1 VRYKLEKK
9 GLVILLL
16 LALITASVYFYPLGA
31 KGTLG
36 KEQSEQHEVKEGKV
50 KPESDKRQ
58 ESVSLNK
65 ENNVADKESV
75 TSNKGNDG
83 GNNKE
88 SEKPNDAS
96 IAEMGQ
102 VKQKEA
108 NPVSAPSGSETPV
121 LTSEQ
126 SKAVYHN
133 FSVVIDPGH
142 QQKAN
147 LEKEPVGPGSAE
159 TKVKVTG
166 GTSGVVTGKPEYV
179 LALEASLILGD
190 LLEKRGVKVI
200 YTRSTNHVNLSNR
213 DRAEIANQQQA
224 DLFIRIHADGSTDRN
239 VRGLSI
245 LTPARNSPATK
256 AIYQNSL
263 QASQYI
269 LEETKK
275 NAALKVN
282 GISFRGDLSGFN
294 WSKVPAT
301 LVEMGFMTNPTEDKN
316 LSDPIYLTNL
326 LTNVADGVTR
336 YADYKK

>member
-1 VRYKLEKK
+1 MRYRIEKR
-9 GLVILLL
+9 GFFVLLL
-16 LALITASVYFYPLGA
+16 LALIAASFYFYSLGT
-31 KGTLG
+31 KGLLNQ
-36 KEQSEQHEVKEGKV
+36 EQSEVDVVKEGKV
-50 KPESDKRQ
+50 KSESAKGQ
-58 ESVSLNK
+58 ESVSSKKNV
-65 ENNVADKESV
+65 ENKESV
-75 TSNKGNDG
+75 VFHKGNDL
-83 GNNKE
+83 GNNKKP
-88 SEKPNDAS
+88 EKPLDTS
-96 IAEMGQ
+96 KTEVEP

-108 NPVSAPSGSETPV
+108 SPVSDTSGSKTPI

-126 SKAVYHN
+126 SKAAYNN

-147 LEKEPVGPGSAE
+147 LEKEPVGPGSSE

-166 GTSGVVTGKPEYV
+166 GTSGIVTGKPEYV

-200 YTRSTNHVNLSNR
+200 YTRSTHNVNLSNR
-213 DRAEIANQQQA
+213 ERAEIANQQKA

-245 LTPARNSPATK
+245 LTPAENDPYTK
-256 AIYQNSL
+256 AIYQDSL
-263 QASQYI
+263 RASQDI
-269 LEETKK
+269 LDETKK

-282 GISFRGDLSGFN
+282 GLSYRGDLSGFN

-301 LVEMGFMTNPTEDKN
+301 LVEMGFMSNPTEDKN
-316 LSDPIYLTNL
+316 LSDPVYLTNL
-326 LTNVADGVTR
+326 LTNVADGIIR